1 MSRAYNSQ
9 SLYSCKS
16 MLSPV
21 SDSSATHGHNI
32 PSHGVICFR
41 CVIACF
47 LLVDFCLY
55 VANIL
60 N

>member
-32 PSHGVICFR
+32 PRTESFAFDVL
-41 CVIACF
+41 
-47 LLVDFCLY
+47 LLVSF
-55 VANIL
+55 
-60 N
+60 